1 MGGMHSGAIAAQVA
15 AFITGMLFLGLHA
28 KRKLDELDKDPNR
41 HIRRYSIEN
50 AGNNDAKTL
59 NGGGHD
65 ELHGQKS
72 GLGGGSSASEAPE
85 RRASAGA
92 IALSQDAVSEEAR
105 LILRDWPQHTLESRP
120 GGVTDAAHAAFERL
134 DDLALAHD
142 SVAPLVLDAVRAL
155 LGGDDPVM
163 RKRKHP
169 TPDGMVKLSCWMSV
183 LRSAEFPEGFLEALP
198 SGDGFLAVLN
208 KGEEHDAF
216 VHLFFP
222 YELDFFE
229 AVLAAIDPRPAAKAK
244 GKNKKNS

>member
-1 MGGMHSGAIAAQVA
+1 MHDGAIAAQVA
-15 AFITGMLFLGLHA
+15 AFITGMLFLGLHV
-28 KRKLDELDKDPNR
+28 KKKLDELDKDPNMW
-41 HIRRYSIEN
+41 HNRRNSI
-50 AGNNDAKTL
+50 DDH
-59 NGGGHD
+59 GGGR
-65 ELHGQKS
+65 S
-72 GLGGGSSASEAPE
+72 GGSEAPE

-163 RKRKHP
+163 RKTKHP